1 MVLGGAL
8 GQYIE
13 EQIETTRIKQAFFKI
28 KGETRNCILHEGQQT
43 EILEKGPT
51 IELNESEE
59 FKSHLLK
66 LFKETDVAVMSGSLP
81 KGLNTDYYT
90 DIVRLAKN
98 KEF

>member
-28 KGETRNCILHEGQQT
+28 KGETRNCIAILHEGQQT

-51 IELNESEE
+51 IELKESEE

-66 LFKETDVAVMSGSLP
+66 LSKKLMWLLCLVVCP
-81 KGLNTDYYT
+81 KDL
-90 DIVRLAKN
+90 ILIIMRIL
-98 KEF
+98 